1 MATLREDLRGRT
13 AIYTDAEEITAE
25 NIQDVLEA
33 ALETHDTN
41 SSAIDYLYGYYKG
54 DQAIASRT
62 KDFNSDINNKV
73 CVNRCYEITNFK
85 VGYLLSAPIQY
96 VDAAANDSA
105 EDVNNDDLDKLNRWC
120 VMRDKDQIDCD
131 VAMWQSIGGTAYKI
145 GLPNKEMNDLDQC
158 PFIIHDLDPRN
169 TFVVYSSR
177 LGHKPMLGV
186 TSITEDDDKVRYYCY
201 TATEYFEIKEN
212 SIEVRES
219 HILQRVPIIEYPSS
233 TARLGD
239 FEIVLPLQ
247 NAANSLSSDAI
258 DAQDQFV
265 QAILVLTGMDIPD
278 NEKGTFLAKL
288 KEQGG
293 LILPDEAKAQYLTLV
308 LDQQQNQTALDN
320 LYDEMLTVCGMPN
333 RNLGGASTADTG
345 YAVLLRNGYS
355 QAEARANNTVRMFKK
370 SERQFLD
377 LLVYIC
383 NNIGGTNL
391 DARNIDITFPRRNY
405 TNDSANVSNL
415 IQMLSN
421 DWVRPEF
428 AYEHSNLTPD
438 PHHEYLL
445 AKKWHDEQ
453 ESREV
458 ETVMTETEAP
468 ETTPNDVGGLGN
480 VALG

>member
-13 AIYTDAEEITAE
+13 AIFTDEEEITPQ

-33 ALETHDTN
+33 ALETHENN
-41 SSAIDYLYGYYKG
+41 STDIDYLFGYYKG

-62 KDFNSDINNKV
+62 KDFNGNINNKI
-73 CVNRCYEITNFK
+73 CVNRCYEISNFN

-96 VDAAANDSA
+96 VDAAANDVE
-105 EDVNNDDLDKLNRWC
+105 EDIDNDDLDKLNRWC
-120 VMRDKDQIDCD
+120 KMRDKDQIDYE
-131 VAMWQSIGGTAYKI
+131 VALWQSIGGTAYKI
-145 GLPNKEMNDLDQC
+145 ALPNPDMNDELDPC

-186 TSITEDDDKVRYYCY
+186 TAVTEADDNVRYYCY
-201 TATEYFEIKEN
+201 TDKQYFEIKEDK
-212 SIEVRES
+212 IEVTES

-239 FEIVLPLQ
+239 FEIILPLQ
-247 NAANSLSSDAI
+247 NAVNNLSSDAI

-265 QAILVLTGMDIPD
+265 QAILTLTGMDIPD
-278 NEKGTFLAKL
+278 TEKGNFLQRL
-288 KEQGG
+288 KQEGG
-293 LILPDEAKAQYLTLV
+293 LLLPEGAKAEYLTLI
-308 LDQQQNQTALDN
+308 LDQQQNQVALDN
-320 LYDEMLTVCGMPN
+320 LYEEMLTICGMPN
-333 RNLGGASTADTG
+333 RNLSSRTTADTG

-391 DARNIDITFPRRNY
+391 NPQDIDITFPRRNY
-405 TNDSANVSNL
+405 TNDTANVSNL
-415 IQMLSN
+415 IAMLSN

-453 ESREV
+453 ENKDV
-458 ETVMTETEAP
+458 ESGMPDAP
-468 ETTPNDVGGLGN
+468 GTTPNDTGGLN
-480 VALG
+480 VAVG